1 MLVGRTG
8 ELHALLDAMAH
19 PPSVALIEGEAG
31 VGKTRLI
38 REAVG
43 HPVSGPGR
51 PPGARVL
58 AGACPPLR
66 EPFPYGPVFDVLRT
80 LEGTVPE
87 RLNPVC
93 GALRPYL
100 PELAGQLP
108 PDPDLLLDPQAAAH
122 RLFRAV
128 RALLAAVSP
137 VVLVVEDLHWADDG
151 TRDLL
156 RFLADDPPPGLS
168 TVLSYRREDLRSGAL
183 PLGRAYRHPPGVT
196 SVVLPLSPL
205 DVAGVRTLTAAL
217 TGRDVPAVTARRL
230 HERTAGIPFVLE
242 FVLEEPGELDGSQ
255 GAVPLLLRD
264 AMTERVAGLSEPAAA
279 AVHAA
284 AVLRVPAAEELIG
297 AVAGQ
302 HGEEA
307 ADALREALRAG
318 VLHDCG
324 EDRYGFRHGLA
335 QQAVYEGLLRPDRR
349 RLHRRATAVLAAQEP
364 PPLVQLAHHTRKAG
378 DLTAWRTYAE
388 QAAESARKLGDAA
401 LAVELYEGL
410 LDDPRLPEADRARLA
425 VRLSRA
431 ALFGL
436 AHRRSSRLLR
446 RVVSSAAS
454 AELPDAVRGEIRLNL
469 GLLLNNQAGRHE
481 QGRLDTEL
489 AVDELHER
497 PELAARAMAGLAM
510 PVWGEHPVTVH
521 AHWAERAEELAARH
535 GDRALRIAV
544 RGNHLTLRVCLGDGD
559 TVRGEAEKLLADGRS
574 AAERVEL
581 ARMCAN
587 AADAFAW
594 MGRSADAERFR
605 DEGVRLAGAAGAPF
619 LSGII
624 EGTALRMAW
633 TRGAWRG
640 LAERARTVL
649 ADAPGVS
656 GIASDAHLVLGLLA
670 EVRGEWDAA
679 LEHLDAAALGD
690 PVNAPAPVLAAAS
703 AAAVRIRLER
713 GESDEACAEAARA
726 LGRIRRKGVWG
737 WAAELVP
744 AALTAYR
751 RADRAPEAHD
761 VLAEFTAGLGDRDA
775 PAARAALAAC
785 RGDHSRAAEQ
795 YAALPAPYPAA
806 LCAERAAEG
815 EVERLRAAAARFEA
829 LGAVRDAARCRSA
842 LRERG
847 AGAPP
852 GPRRGRRG
860 YGNELSP
867 RERDVARLVAT
878 GHTNR
883 EIADVLFL
891 SPRTVEQHVAKVL
904 RKLNVSV
911 RGEVRE
917 ATPDGAPD
925 GALDGGPVDSGRTG
939 AIE

>member
-8 ELHALLDAMAH
+8 ELHALLDAVAH
-19 PPSVALIEGEAG
+19 PPSVALVEGEAG

-43 HPVSGPGR
+43 HPVLGPDR
-51 PPGARVL
+51 TRGARVL

-80 LEGTVPE
+80 LDGTLPEG
-87 RLNPVC
+87 LNPVC

-108 PDPDLLLDPQAAAH
+108 PDPAPLLDPQAAAH
-122 RLFRAV
+122 RLFRGV

-156 RFLADDPPPGLS
+156 RFLADDPPAGLS
-168 TVLSYRREDLRSGAL
+168 TVLSYRREDLRGGVL

-196 SVVLPLSPL
+196 SVVLALGPL

-217 TGRDVPAVTARRL
+217 TGRDVPAAVAGRL

-242 FVLEEPGELDGSQ
+242 FVLEDRGELDGAQ

-264 AMTERVAGLSEPAAA
+264 AMAERVAGLSERAAA
-279 AVHAA
+279 AVHAT
-284 AVLRVPAAEELIG
+284 AVLKVPATEEVIG

-302 HGEEA
+302 DGDER
-307 ADALREALRAG
+307 ADAMREALRAG

-324 EDRYGFRHGLA
+324 DDRYGFRHGLA
-335 QQAVYEGLLRPDRR
+335 QQAVYEGLLRLDRR
-349 RLHRRATAVLAAQEP
+349 RLHRRATVVLAAQEP
-364 PPLVQLAHHTRKAG
+364 PPLVQLAHHTRQAG
-378 DLTAWRTYAE
+378 DLPAWRTYAE
-388 QAAESARKLGDAA
+388 QAAESARELGDAA
-401 LAVELYEGL
+401 SAVELYEGL
-410 LDDPRLPEADRARLA
+410 LDDPRLPEPDRARLA

-431 ALFGL
+431 ALVGL

-446 RVVSSAAS
+446 RVVSSAVS

-510 PVWGEHPVTVH
+510 PVWGEHPVSVH

-535 GDRALRIAV
+535 GDRALWLAV
-544 RGNHLTLRVCLGDGD
+544 RGNHLTLRVSCGDGD
-559 TVRGEAEKLLADGRS
+559 AVRAEAEKLLADGIGGP
-574 AAERVEL
+574 ACVEL

-587 AADAFAW
+587 LTDVCAW
-594 MGRSADAERFR
+594 LGRAADAERYR
-605 DEGVRLAGAAGAPF
+605 AEGVRRAEAAGAPF
-619 LSGII
+619 LRGII

-633 TRGAWRG
+633 TSGAWRG

-656 GIASDAHLVLGLLA
+656 GIESDAHLVLGLLA
-670 EVRGEWDAA
+670 ETRGEWDEA
-679 LEHLDAAALGD
+679 LDHLDAAALGD
-690 PVNAPAPVLAAAS
+690 PVNAPAPALAAAS

-713 GESDEACAEAARA
+713 GEADRACAEAERA
-726 LGRIRRKGVWG
+726 LDRVRRKGVWG

-744 AALTAYR
+744 AALAAYGA
-751 RADRAPEAHD
+751 ADRTAGARD
-761 VLAEFTAGLGDRDA
+761 LAVEFAAGLGSLDA

-785 RGDHSRAAEQ
+785 RGGYDRAAQ
-795 YAALPAPYPAA
+795 AYAALPAPYPAA

-815 EVERLRAAAARFEA
+815 DVEKLRAVAARFED

-842 LRERG
+842 LREQG
-847 AGAPP
+847 AGAPQ
-852 GPRRGRRG
+852 GRRRGRRG

-867 RERDVARLVAT
+867 RERDVAALVAT

-883 EIADVLFL
+883 EIAELLFL

-904 RKLNVSV
+904 RKLNVSA
-911 RGEVRE
+911 RGEVGEGGRG
-917 ATPDGAPD
+917 GA
-925 GALDGGPVDSGRTG
+925 SG
-939 AIE
+939 